1 MRYHW
6 GKGVS
11 HAYSHIAQPE
21 ANPGGNHASVPTHTC
36 GPISGQGDFEPNIDF
51 GDQPEASAIPDN
63 WENFSA
69 DSDDTRSDDTM
80 DSAGSQS
87 ESLAAEGLMAS
98 YLDSESIHPGIE
110 VLEYGD
116 YRY

>member
-6 GKGVS
+6 GEGVG
-11 HAYSHIAQPE
+11 HAYSHITWTE
-21 ANPGGNHASVPTHTC
+21 ANPGGNHVSVPTHTC
-36 GPISGQGDFEPNIDF
+36 GPISSQGDFEPNIDF
-51 GDQPEASAIPDN
+51 SDQPEASAVPDD
-63 WENFSA
+63 WE
-69 DSDDTRSDDTM
+69 DSSTDLGSDNTT

-87 ESLAAEGLMAS
+87 KALAAEGLMAS

-110 VLEYGD
+110 VLEYND